1 MSSIFEELMGANRS
15 LTESTE
21 VINRKTKKI
30 KEARK
35 LSVKNIKVESR
46 KIFEETDFDELD
58 QEFAKDVTDENPDE
72 VVLVI
77 DPELPSDE
85 EPAENAAEEMVGD
98 KVYKCPVCGS
108 NYVCDCDPT
117 QNENVE
123 VDEAGVPTECPICG
137 DDADQILVG
146 EIAPAEDAG
155 EKTELD
161 PVDSDDAEK
170 NEEKFD
176 EAEETVPEE
185 EVEEESLKEESL
197 KEEKGRH
204 VKFETDD
211 FIPNT
216 EDGETAES
224 LAKEYNVKIT
234 PVGISRLDYPIYEIE
249 GDFDNVVRLFAGAGG
264 DLEWTAKNIS
274 DMDGN
279 VVARKE
285 ESLKEDFAEEEAVP
299 ECDECPECTEEPAL
313 DLVVPEEVP
322 APVVEKE
329 EAPKVEIKD
338 SNVELVL
345 DDSRFESMMTKMVK
359 ENYKGDPQ
367 FKVTR
372 VVRNKNSGKMRI
384 EYFVREGKKVTK
396 GTLVGEGF
404 NPDTRVS
411 RIKFTDKGAFT
422 ESFAKTP
429 SFVVECVR
437 IKNSIKPVSMTY
449 NFKVKVN
456 EQYYRVEGKINK

>member
-1 MSSIFEELMGANRS
+1 MSSIFEELMGANRR

-21 VINRKTKKI
+21 VVNRKTKKI

-85 EPAENAAEEMVGD
+85 EPAEDAAEEMVGD

-117 QNENVE
+117 QNESVE
-123 VDEAGVPTECPICG
+123 VDEAGVPIECPICG
-137 DDADQILVG
+137 DDADQILIG
-146 EIAPAEDAG
+146 EIAPAEGAG
-155 EKTELD
+155 EETELD

-176 EAEETVPEE
+176 ETEEAEEVSEEEEEKPEEE
-185 EVEEESLKEESL
+185 EVEEESLK
-197 KEEKGRH
+197 
-204 VKFETDD
+204 
-211 FIPNT
+211 
-216 EDGETAES
+216 
-224 LAKEYNVKIT
+224 
-234 PVGISRLDYPIYEIE
+234 
-249 GDFDNVVRLFAGAGG
+249 
-264 DLEWTAKNIS
+264 
-274 DMDGN
+274 
-279 VVARKE
+279 KE
-285 ESLKEDFAEEEAVP
+285 ESLKEDFAEEEEIVP

-313 DLVVPEEVP
+313 DLVIPAEEVP
-322 APVVEKE
+322 APVEEKE

-359 ENYKGDPQ
+359 ENYNGDPQ

-396 GTLVGEGF
+396 GVLVGEGF

-437 IKNSIKPVSMTY
+437 IKNSIKPVSMSY

-456 EQYYRVEGKINK
+456 EQYYRVEGKVNK